1 MDLDLAR
8 RFNLDRPIA
17 ERVLEKRIKEDFV
30 KSASHSGLD
39 LTELS
44 ADDVT
49 GLYDQYRHLASI
61 KMANMAKIAEAIRAG
76 RALAH
81 GIMKAAQTAPSPEFL
96 HKIQVLRDF
105 LATPGAAAWRQR
117 IVQEPELLKQLITH
131 GALGAKGSAQMLV
144 QSGMGGGTPDA
155 AEAAIK
161 ALMGDEGLKAGAAA
175 HAPLRA
181 HLTAF
186 SPSATARTPLP
197 ADVLDELVSGKLFTP
212 GTAAQDALQMKSWS
226 PAGIG
231 KAMQAKN
238 WGAVARKGGPLVAGG
253 AGLLYLLGKR
263 RESQDLARSGMM
275 GMSGQMGMQG
285 MNP

>member
-39 LTELS
+39 LTKLS

-81 GIMKAAQTAPSPEFL
+81 GIMKAAQTDPTFLREADVFRKFLASGSPEAAAVIREIGGKPALMKELVSKGLLGGASSFAQYFPHASGL
-96 HKIQVLRDF
+96 FSTDELKAARPVHATMKSEILGLAPAGAGKTINPLDVYEKIKQGTF
-105 LATPGAAAWRQR
+105 FTPGA
-117 IVQEPELLKQLITH
+117 
-131 GALGAKGSAQMLV
+131 
-144 QSGMGGGTPDA
+144 
-155 AEAAIK
+155 
-161 ALMGDEGLKAGAAA
+161 
-175 HAPLRA
+175 
-181 HLTAF
+181 
-186 SPSATARTPLP
+186 
-197 ADVLDELVSGKLFTP
+197 
-212 GTAAQDALQMKSWS
+212 AAQDALQMKSWS